1 MEMMNRNDYS
11 HITAE
16 INKNAVGRR
25 PNIDVIE
32 TLSYGGIK
40 VDILEYQRL
49 LGAVSS
55 GQAHA
60 LWYMNEMN
68 VRPRQLA
75 IYIENDSARLQA
87 GAMSY
92 FQGLLEMV
100 SDVTLGNMVGKFFKG
115 AVTGESMSQPLYT
128 GSGLVVCEPTFKH
141 LVPLV
146 LNQGESIIVDK
157 GLFYMSSKSVNIQA
171 VMQKNLSSGLF
182 GKEGWF
188 QIGMTGP
195 GLVVLE
201 LDVPF
206 SEVEILHMSNDILR
220 VDGNFAL
227 LRSGNIDF
235 TVERSAKTLA
245 GSAASGEGL
254 VNVYRGTGEVWL
266 APSLK
271 IYPML

>member
-1 MEMMNRNDYS
+1 MEQ
-11 HITAE
+11 
-16 INKNAVGRR
+16 INTNAIGRR
-25 PNIDVIE
+25 PNIRVVE

-40 VDILEYQRL
+40 VDVLQYEKL
-49 LGAVSS
+49 LGAKSRS
-55 GQAHA
+55 QADA
-60 LWYMNEMN
+60 LWFMSEMN
-68 VRPRQLA
+68 VCPRQLA

-92 FQGLLEMV
+92 FQGPLEMV
-100 SDVTLGNMVGKFFKG
+100 SDVTLGNMVGKLFKG

-128 GSGLVVCEPTFKH
+128 GSGMVVCEPTFKH

-157 GLFYMSSKSVNIQA
+157 GLFYMSSKSVSVQA
-171 VMQKNLSSGLF
+171 VMQKNLSSGML
-182 GKEGWF
+182 GREGWF

-206 SEVEILHMSNDILR
+206 CEIDIITLKNDVLR

-227 LRSGNIDF
+227 LRTSGIDF

-254 VNVYRGTGEVWL
+254 VNVYRGTGEIWL

-271 IYPML
+271 IYPMLG